1 VYRSARLSVLTLALA
16 ARAASADDASEA
28 TELFK
33 QGRELTRAG
42 KDKEACPLFEKSMK
56 LVPAIGTELNL
67 ARCYAATGRLVE
79 AKKLFDDLTAKTAD
93 VHQKE
98 RAELVKEGLT
108 ELEGKM
114 PHLKIDKRGLRAL
127 VEIDG
132 EVVDVAEPVAVDPG
146 HHEVTADG
154 AKPASVDIAEGE
166 TKSVV
171 LEPLEREV
179 KPPENNLKLG
189 FAAGGAALLVA
200 GTIAGITVIRESNAG
215 RDRCA
220 PDMAGT
226 LVCDQR
232 GIDLLDRAHNLSHL
246 TTVFLIGGLGLS
258 ATAAYMEYRDR
269 KKRAPVASLF
279 GSASSFGITIGGAW

>member
-1 VYRSARLSVLTLALA
+1 VHRSARLSVLTLALA
-16 ARAASADDASEA
+16 ARAASADDASDA
-28 TELFK
+28 TELFR

-42 KDKEACPLFEKSMK
+42 NNKEACPLFEKSMK

-79 AKKLFDDLTAKTAD
+79 AKKLFDDLVTKTAD
-93 VHQKE
+93 AQQKE
-98 RAELVKEGLT
+98 RAELVKQGLAD
-108 ELEGKM
+108 LQGRV
-114 PHLKIDKRGLRAL
+114 PHLTVDKHGLRAL

-132 EVVDVAEPVAVDPG
+132 EVVDVAEPVAIDPG

-154 AKPASVDIAEGE
+154 AKPASVDIGEGE
-166 TKSVV
+166 TKTVV
-171 LEPLEREV
+171 LEPLDHEI
-179 KPPENNLKLG
+179 KPPETNVKLG
-189 FAAGGAALLVA
+189 FAAGGATLLVA
-200 GTIAGITVIRESNAG
+200 GTIAGITVIRERNAG

-220 PDMAGT
+220 PDTAGA

-232 GIDLLDRAHNLSHL
+232 GVDLLDRARNLSHL

-269 KKRAPVASLF
+269 KKRGPTASLF
-279 GSASSFGITIGGAW
+279 GSASSFGVVVGGAW